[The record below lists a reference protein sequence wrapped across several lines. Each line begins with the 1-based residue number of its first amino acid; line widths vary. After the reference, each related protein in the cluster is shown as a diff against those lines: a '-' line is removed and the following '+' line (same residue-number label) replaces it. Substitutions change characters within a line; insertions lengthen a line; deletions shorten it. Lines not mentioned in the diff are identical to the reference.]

1 MFFSGLKQNMSFSFF
16 FFLLVKRWEKIVNCI
31 ETNVS
36 KAHSRCISVED
47 LNVNV
52 DLCFPLPTVGF
63 PMFHFGF
70 KLSHVSLP
78 LFNVRFCLF
87 NVSFPLYYV
96 SFLLFDANFPLF
108 SIKCW
113 FSIVQ
118 GIFSLFNDGLPLSIL
133 SFYSSNVGC
142 SLSKK

>member
-63 PMFHFGF
+63 LIILVLNCLMSAYHCSMSVFVCPMSVFHCTM
-70 KLSHVSLP
+70 SV
-78 LFNVRFCLF
+78 
-87 NVSFPLYYV
+87 
-96 SFLLFDANFPLF
+96 FLLFDVNFPLF

-118 GIFSLFNDGLPLSIL
+118 GIFSLFNDGLPLSSL
-133 SFYSSNVGC
+133 KFYSSNVGC

>member
-63 PMFHFGF
+63 LIILVLNCLMSAYHCSMSVFVCPMSVFHCTM
-70 KLSHVSLP
+70 SV
-78 LFNVRFCLF
+78 
-87 NVSFPLYYV
+87 
-96 SFLLFDANFPLF
+96 FLLFDVNFPLF

-118 GIFSLFNDGLPLSIL
+118 GIFH
-133 SFYSSNVGC
+133 C
-142 SLSKK
+142 SMMVCHCPI